1 MKLNY
6 DCVRDV
12 MLYLEENLIFGNP
25 IRDTNI
31 NLNYDIKEIRYS
43 LLKLHEINYLD
54 GSVSKYMDG
63 DYSVITTDITFYG
76 HKFIG
81 EIQSDTIW
89 DKTKSVS
96 KDLGIQTINGI
107 TQIASSVIS
116 GLILSKL
123 G

>member
-6 DCVRDV
+6 DCVRDI
-12 MLYLEENLIFGNP
+12 MLYLEENLNFGNP

-31 NLNYDIKEIRYS
+31 NLNYDIKDIRYS

-116 GLILSKL
+116 SLILSKFS
-123 G
+123 

>member
-116 GLILSKL
+116 SLILSKFS
-123 G
+123 

>member
-31 NLNYDIKEIRYS
+31 NLNYDIKEMRYS

-107 TQIASSVIS
+107 TQIAGSVIS

>member
-12 MLYLEENLIFGNP
+12 MLYLERNLNFGSP

-31 NLNYDIKEIRYS
+31 NLNYDIEDIRYS

-63 DYSVITTDITFYG
+63 EYSVITTDITFYG

-116 GLILSKL
+116 SLILSKL

>member
-6 DCVRDV
+6 DCVRDI
-12 MLYLEENLIFGNP
+12 MLYLEENLNFGNP

-31 NLNYDIKEIRYS
+31 NLNYDIKDIRYS

-63 DYSVITTDITFYG
+63 EYSVITTDITFYG

-89 DKTKSVS
+89 NKTKDVS

-116 GLILSKL
+116 SLILSKL

>member
-107 TQIASSVIS
+107 TQIAGSMIS

>member
-12 MLYLEENLIFGNP
+12 MLYLEENLNFGNP

-31 NLNYDIKEIRYS
+31 NLNYDIKEISYS

-107 TQIASSVIS
+107 TQIAGSVIS

>member
-31 NLNYDIKEIRYS
+31 NLNYDIKDIRYS

-63 DYSVITTDITFYG
+63 EYSVITTDITFYG

-116 GLILSKL
+116 SLILSKFS
-123 G
+123 

>member
-12 MLYLEENLIFGNP
+12 MLYLERNLNFGSP

-31 NLNYDIKEIRYS
+31 NLNYNIEDVRYS

-63 DYSVITTDITFYG
+63 EYSVITSDITFYG

-116 GLILSKL
+116 SLILSKL

>member
-25 IRDTNI
+25 IRDTKI

-116 GLILSKL
+116 SLILSKFS
-123 G
+123 

>member
-12 MLYLEENLIFGNP
+12 MLYLEENLNFGNP

-107 TQIASSVIS
+107 TQIAGSVIS

>member
-6 DCVRDV
+6 DCVRDI
-12 MLYLEENLIFGNP
+12 MLYLEENLNFGNP

-31 NLNYDIKEIRYS
+31 NLNYDIKDIRYS

-107 TQIASSVIS
+107 TQIAGSVIS

>member
-12 MLYLEENLIFGNP
+12 MLYLEKNLNFGNP

-31 NLNYDIKEIRYS
+31 TLNYDIKDIRYS

-63 DYSVITTDITFYG
+63 EYSVITTDITFYG

-116 GLILSKL
+116 SLILSKL

>member
-54 GSVSKYMDG
+54 GSVSKYMNG

-107 TQIASSVIS
+107 TQIAGSVIS

>member
-12 MLYLEENLIFGNP
+12 MLYLEENLCFKEFLLSS
-25 IRDTNI
+25 DI
-31 NLNYDIKEIRYS
+31 NLNYTQEDI
-43 LLKLHEINYLD
+43 
-54 GSVSKYMDG
+54 
-63 DYSVITTDITFYG
+63 DYSIIKLEEANFIIIQDESTLENTEIYIHDITFYG

-116 GLILSKL
+116 SLILSKL

>member
-12 MLYLEENLIFGNP
+12 MLYLEENLNFGNP

-116 GLILSKL
+116 SLILSKL

>member
-54 GSVSKYMDG
+54 GSVSKYMDV
-63 DYSVITTDITFYG
+63 YRRN
-76 HKFIG
+76 
-81 EIQSDTIW
+81 TI
-89 DKTKSVS
+89 
-96 KDLGIQTINGI
+96 
-107 TQIASSVIS
+107 
-116 GLILSKL
+116 
-123 G
+123 

>member
-12 MLYLEENLIFGNP
+12 MLYLERNLNFGSP

-31 NLNYDIKEIRYS
+31 NLNYNIEDVRYS

-63 DYSVITTDITFYG
+63 EYSVITTDITFYG

-116 GLILSKL
+116 SLILSKL

>member
-89 DKTKSVS
+89 NKTKSVS

-107 TQIASSVIS
+107 TQIAGSVIS
-116 GLILSKL
+116 SLILSKL

>member
-12 MLYLEENLIFGNP
+12 MLYLEENP

-116 GLILSKL
+116 SLILSKL

>member
-107 TQIASSVIS
+107 TQIAGSVIS

>member
-31 NLNYDIKEIRYS
+31 NLNYDIKDIRYS

-63 DYSVITTDITFYG
+63 DYSVITADITFYG

-116 GLILSKL
+116 SLILSKL

>member
-96 KDLGIQTINGI
+96 KDLGIHTINGI
-107 TQIASSVIS
+107 TQIAGSVIS

>member
-12 MLYLEENLIFGNP
+12 MLYLEENLCFKEFLLSS
-25 IRDTNI
+25 DI
-31 NLNYDIKEIRYS
+31 NLNYTQEDI
-43 LLKLHEINYLD
+43 
-54 GSVSKYMDG
+54 
-63 DYSVITTDITFYG
+63 DYSIIKLEEANFIIIQDESTLENTEIYIHDITFYG

-116 GLILSKL
+116 DLILSKL
-123 G
+123 S

>member
-63 DYSVITTDITFYG
+63 DYSVITIDITFYG

-107 TQIASSVIS
+107 TQIAGSVIS

>member
-43 LLKLHEINYLD
+43 LLKLHEINYLN

-107 TQIASSVIS
+107 TQIAGSVIS

>member
-12 MLYLEENLIFGNP
+12 MLYLEENLNFGNP

-31 NLNYDIKEIRYS
+31 NLNYDIKDIRYS

-116 GLILSKL
+116 SLILSKL

>member
-12 MLYLEENLIFGNP
+12 MLYLEENLNFGNP

-31 NLNYDIKEIRYS
+31 NLNYDIKEISYS

>member
-43 LLKLHEINYLD
+43 MK
-54 GSVSKYMDG
+54 
-63 DYSVITTDITFYG
+63 
-76 HKFIG
+76 
-81 EIQSDTIW
+81 
-89 DKTKSVS
+89 
-96 KDLGIQTINGI
+96 
-107 TQIASSVIS
+107 
-116 GLILSKL
+116 
-123 G
+123 

>member
-116 GLILSKL
+116 SLILSKL

>member
-107 TQIASSVIS
+107 TQIAGSVIS
-116 GLILSKL
+116 SLILSKL

>member
-12 MLYLEENLIFGNP
+12 MLYLEKNLNFGNP
-25 IRDTNI
+25 IRDTSI
-31 NLNYDIKEIRYS
+31 TLNYDIKDIRYS

-63 DYSVITTDITFYG
+63 EYSVITTDITFYG

-116 GLILSKL
+116 SLILSKL

>member
-96 KDLGIQTINGI
+96 KDLGIQTVNGI

-116 GLILSKL
+116 SLILSKFS
-123 G
+123 

>member
-12 MLYLEENLIFGNP
+12 MLYLEENLNFGNS

-63 DYSVITTDITFYG
+63 GYSVITTDITFYG

-116 GLILSKL
+116 SLILSKL

>member
-81 EIQSDTIW
+81 KIQSDTIW

-107 TQIASSVIS
+107 TQIAGSVIS

>member
-31 NLNYDIKEIRYS
+31 NLNYDIKDIRYS

-63 DYSVITTDITFYG
+63 EYSVITTDITFYG

-116 GLILSKL
+116 SLILSKL

>member
-12 MLYLEENLIFGNP
+12 MLYLEENLNFGNP

-63 DYSVITTDITFYG
+63 GYSVITTDITFYG

-116 GLILSKL
+116 SLILSKL

>member
-31 NLNYDIKEIRYS
+31 NLNYDIEDIRYS

-107 TQIASSVIS
+107 TQIAGSVIS